1 MINIFKNLRRGFIQ
15 KGKFWNY
22 LTYAFGEIFLVIV
35 GILLALQ
42 INNYNQKKSNERRF
56 HLILENLQREIELD
70 ISTCD
75 YSIKEHAKRD
85 STIAANYFLDASLDS
100 IKKIK
105 GADFYPHLSYSG
117 FKANKSIFGTL
128 LQNQEI
134 VPSKNIDLIFSL
146 SAQYVNWYDYIM
158 EVQGILKTQAYEKR
172 KEYLDLFEIISD
184 DVWLSFVANNPRYKS
199 DLYNYKTLDD
209 NFIKMV
215 RGYRSRG
222 IENYLKIDS
231 ILQTNSPKNFLLA
244 LEDEPFLG
252 TYIFKEDST
261 SIELIR
267 KENQLLFK
275 ENSSFYNGYDKSI
288 ALAKINDSTLFF
300 NDELNVHFII
310 KLKKEDKT
318 WSMVLPKS
326 RERYKLEKLIDTT
339 EVDNFSK

>member
-1 MINIFKNLRRGFIQ
+1 MINIFKNLRKGFIQ
-15 KGKFWNY
+15 SGKFWNY
-22 LTYAFGEIFLVIV
+22 LTYALGEIFLVII

-56 HLILENLQREIELD
+56 HLILENIQKEIELD
-70 ISTCD
+70 IKSCD
-75 YSIKEHAKRD
+75 NAIKEHAKRD
-85 STIAANYFLDASLDS
+85 SIITANYFLDASLDS

-158 EVQGILKTQAYEKR
+158 EVQGILKTQVYEKR
-172 KEYLDLFEIISD
+172 KEYSDLFEILSE
-184 DVWLSFVANNPRYKS
+184 DVWLPFVANNPRYKT
-199 DLYNYKTLDD
+199 DLYNYKALDD

-215 RGYRSRG
+215 RGYRSQD
-222 IENYLKIDS
+222 IDNYLKIDS
-231 ILQTNSPKNFLLA
+231 ILQTNNPKNFLLA

-252 TYIFKEDST
+252 TYFLDKDST

-267 KENQLLFK
+267 NGNQLLFK
-275 ENSSFYNGYDKSI
+275 ENSSFYNGYVKSI

-300 NDELNVHFII
+300 NDELNIHFII
-310 KLKKEDKT
+310 KMKYEDQT
-318 WSMVLPKS
+318 WSMVLPKNQ
-326 RERYKLEKLIDTT
+326 ERYRLEKHSGTNDIKTP
-339 EVDNFSK
+339 